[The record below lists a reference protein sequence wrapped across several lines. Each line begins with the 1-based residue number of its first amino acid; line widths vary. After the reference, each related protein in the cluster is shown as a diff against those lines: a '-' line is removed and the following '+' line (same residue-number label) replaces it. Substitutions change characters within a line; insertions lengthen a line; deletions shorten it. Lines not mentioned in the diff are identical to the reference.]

1 MEEHAQTYEQKR
13 LYPLPVSH
21 GLYGK
26 QEESGHDAGTNLRD
40 FVKLVD
46 ETQIEHD
53 GQEPHIGQIFPE
65 RLELEHHTEESVKH
79 EDDVHIIGQTAK
91 YFGYKEIGILYGA
104 GDTVVIVMMESI
116 LIVHRIG
123 IDTHFTQTCNKNE
136 DNGEEPIGIP
146 LCTLLETVLQERQRN
161 NDCKYDED
169 YCSHFSVLL
178 FF

>member
-1 MEEHAQTYEQKR
+1 M
-13 LYPLPVSH
+13 
-21 GLYGK
+21 
-26 QEESGHDAGTNLRD
+26 
-40 FVKLVD
+40 
-46 ETQIEHD
+46 
-53 GQEPHIGQIFPE
+53 HI
-65 RLELEHHTEESVKH
+65 V
-79 EDDVHIIGQTAK
+79 GQTAK
-91 YFGYKEIGILYGA
+91 YFGYKEIGILYSA
-104 GDTVVIVMMESI
+104 GDTVVIIMMESI

-123 IDTHFTQTCNKNE
+123 IDPHLTQTCNKNE